1 MTENDKIRDLER
13 QARNTKRLMDRLNRA
28 TYGMTWEEYTR
39 ILSRKEEKSFDKG
52 SGGVPHEND

>member
-28 TYGMTWEEYTR
+28 AYGMTWEECTR
-39 ILSRKEEKSFDKG
+39 LMCRKEENQRDNE
-52 SGGVPHEND
+52 SGGVPCEND